1 MIRTA
6 IVEDISRLAE
16 ALKEKV
22 ELSSEYEICWIA
34 GNGQQ
39 ALDRLA
45 EASEIDV
52 ILMDIRMPVM
62 DGIAATKAISA
73 EFPHIKVI
81 MSTVFDDEGHILEAI
96 LAGAKGYLLKDASPK
111 RIHTSIKEVLEGG
124 APMSPLVASKALRL
138 IRQVEVMPKQSIPE
152 KYQLTKRETEI
163 LGELVKGLSYQQIA
177 DHLFISYGTVRK
189 HIEHVYRKLEVHGKV
204 EAIRKVA
211 NGI

>member
-52 ILMDIRMPVM
+52 IFMDIRRPLI
-62 DGIAATKAISA
+62 DALAAT
-73 EFPHIKVI
+73 
-81 MSTVFDDEGHILEAI
+81 
-96 LAGAKGYLLKDASPK
+96 
-111 RIHTSIKEVLEGG
+111 
-124 APMSPLVASKALRL
+124 
-138 IRQVEVMPKQSIPE
+138 
-152 KYQLTKRETEI
+152 
-163 LGELVKGLSYQQIA
+163 
-177 DHLFISYGTVRK
+177 
-189 HIEHVYRKLEVHGKV
+189 
-204 EAIRKVA
+204 
-211 NGI
+211 